1 MRFFRICFRR
11 KLNSIF
17 TLSDFFSCRTCL
29 IFLQTKISEPFLA
42 LCQYQFAIASN
53 NPQSGDAFRKNVQ
66 ALRSQYL
73 FEFFKIFEYG
83 TYTCIF
89 PFCIKIWKAESL
101 LQTITEL
108 SIKELICTGFRKCST
123 KIGICIFSSARFVK
137 IMFLLAFSELWP
149 YFEFSDWK
157 TVCSF
162 SCSFPMSSSLCRA
175 GVEEVPVGH
184 ENHQESIARSFCRC
198 ACSRSVPLY
207 LKLVLVCMV

>member
-1 MRFFRICFRR
+1 
-11 KLNSIF
+11 
-17 TLSDFFSCRTCL
+17 L

-66 ALRSQYL
+66 ALRSQNL

-83 TYTCIF
+83 TYTCIC

-137 IMFLLAFSELWP
+137 IMFPLAFSELWP
-149 YFEFSDWK
+149 YFEFSDENCLQLLVQLPDVIESVPSRRRGSTCGTRK
-157 TVCSF
+157 PPGKHSAVIL
-162 SCSFPMSSSLCRA
+162 PLCL
-175 GVEEVPVGH
+175 
-184 ENHQESIARSFCRC
+184 QSFCSPLFEAGFGLHGVDLRLWEDLFEPRC
-198 ACSRSVPLY
+198 AL
-207 LKLVLVCMV
+207 L